1 MKKVTSIITNKYL
14 LAIAFFL
21 VWMTFFD
28 QKDFF
33 NTLESKNEY
42 NTLQMKKKYYL
53 DEITKSKQELADFQ
67 NNSAAI
73 EKFARQRYF
82 LKRDGEDIFIIEDS
96 SERKKLAT
104 Q

>member
-1 MKKVTSIITNKYL
+1 MKKFSSIITNKYL

-33 NTLESKNEY
+33 NTLQTKKEFNA
-42 NTLQMKKKYYL
+42 LQEKKKYYVG
-53 DEITKSKQELADFQ
+53 EIVKARQELSDFQ

-82 LKRDGEDIFIIEDS
+82 LKRDGEDVFIIEDS
-96 SERKKLAT
+96 LETKKSIT

>member
-1 MKKVTSIITNKYL
+1 MKKFSFIITNKYL
-14 LAIAFFL
+14 LTIASFL

-33 NTLESKNEY
+33 NTVQTKKEY
-42 NTLQMKKKYYL
+42 NTLQEKKKYYI
-53 DEITKSKQELADFQ
+53 DEITKARQELSDFQ
-67 NNSAAI
+67 NNATAI

-82 LKRDGEDIFIIEDS
+82 LKRDGEDVFIIEDS
-96 SERKKLAT
+96 SEIKKSVT